1 MYNVFVHKPA
11 AKKIDRLPRNL
22 KGRILKLLDL
32 LSKQPYLGKRL
43 RGELQGS
50 FRLRLGDYRIIYDIS
65 ESDKKVIV
73 HAIGSRGD
81 VYK

>member
-11 AKKIDRLPRNL
+11 AKKINKLPRNL
-22 KGRILKLLDL
+22 QEKILKLIDL
-32 LSKQPYLGKRL
+32 LADQPYLGKRL
-43 RGELQGS
+43 QGELAGS
-50 FRLRLGDYRIIYDIS
+50 WRLRIGDYRLIYDIS